1 MAFCIRSKRKMEFEN
16 KDFIP
21 GPGQY
26 FKISSKLVQN
36 NKRKTPP
43 FFISAKRAPFVK
55 SNDIPGPGSYNLD
68 IRNKTFLS
76 QQPNSQMQSTSATNI
91 ISDNTFNELITNYYT
106 SEKNN
111 TNISNMWNYSN
122 TSKYNNF
129 STKNKSYSSKDKA
142 IQNTK
147 LYKITETFFNNKTN
161 NNFIGTSIGFLSQ
174 TTRFN
179 DNKNDESNNLGP
191 GCYYESIIGT
201 NNRIEKKIKN
211 KIKTGKLFGKSGS
224 SSRVVSIPS
233 KTMNGYIYKKDI
245 SGNNSLNKNS
255 ENNNDNLS
263 LSSTTSK
270 NKKNNINKISMVNLK
285 HSSKPNENKDLTNE
299 ENQLSDDKY
308 QLLINEKKFGN
319 TTTTATS
326 EFIGPGTY
334 DISIIKKKKNKCI
347 NWSKG
352 FNTEKIDKKN
362 NIIEKVKLFEKE
374 MKKNDEMPIMR
385 KTHNKLQT
393 LRPNKNKILLLYSLR
408 KIKNNILKNKL
419 PDSTRSS
426 FIPDKT
432 EIPGPGYYDKEITP
446 LSDEQKIAKN
456 YSNQD
461 ITNELISKKPKLNYI
476 KYQFSKNKN
485 SNKTDSGFGSN
496 CERSINKSRSLEELS
511 PFSYFKEKNKYDP
524 GKKNTLYKNIIL
536 GKTDLSR
543 SLYKNFDFYSPYNSD
558 EINYE
563 TNLLND
569 ASTSTKIENN
579 NTNKSAETEKYLFR
593 NFDNYDLFTKMNNIP
608 LIDLDRFNKL
618 NDDNPGPGNY
628 ELSHKF
634 IIPTFSHRNT
644 LQDKAERFK
653 DDLINE
659 NPGPGSYQISKNF
672 DNKISNY
679 KKILFKKTK
688 ADLIKEEN
696 IKKAI
701 DKNKKGNEVP
711 GVGYYNLDK
720 KNSLVYKV
728 HLKLNQK
735 QGYNSPFLI
744 SSSRFKQQKNLNQI
758 SSAYYDPYKFENIQ
772 KNNQFMVFNKAN
784 RFNKDNNLNIG
795 PGSYDLNNEWNKKS
809 YNKLF
814 YSNKEEM

>member
-1 MAFCIRSKRKMEFEN
+1 MAFCIRSKRKMEYEN

-68 IRNKTFLS
+68 IKNKTFLS

-91 ISDNTFNELITNYYT
+91 INDNTFNEVITNFYT

-111 TNISNMWNYSN
+111 TNISNIWNYSN
-122 TSKYNNF
+122 ISKYNNF
-129 STKNKSYSSKDKA
+129 STKNKSYFSKDKA
-142 IQNTK
+142 IQNSK
-147 LYKITETFFNNKTN
+147 LYKITETFFNNKAN

-191 GCYYESIIGT
+191 GSYYESILSA
-201 NNRIEKKIKN
+201 NNPIEKKIKA
-211 KIKTGKLFGKSGS
+211 KIKTGKIFGKSGS

-233 KTMNGYIYKKDI
+233 KTMNGYIFKKDF
-245 SGNNSLNKNS
+245 SGNNSFNKNS

-270 NKKNNINKISMVNLK
+270 NQKNKNNTVNKITVINLK
-285 HSSKPNENKDLTNE
+285 NSSKSNDNKDLIKE
-299 ENQLSDDKY
+299 ENNFSDDKY
-308 QLLINEKKFGN
+308 QLLLNEKKFGN
-319 TTTTATS
+319 TTTATS

-334 DISIIKKKKNKCI
+334 DVSIIEKRNKCI

-352 FNTEKIDKKN
+352 FNTEKIEKKN
-362 NIIEKVKLFEKE
+362 NIIEKVKLFEEE
-374 MKKNDEMPIMR
+374 MKKNSEEIPLKR
-385 KTHNKLQT
+385 KTYNKIQK
-393 LRPNKNKILLLYSLR
+393 LRQNKNKILLLYSLR
-408 KIKNNILKNKL
+408 KIKNNILQNKL

-446 LSDEQKIAKN
+446 ISSEQKISKN
-456 YSNQD
+456 NSDQN
-461 ITNELISKKPKLNYI
+461 ITNKLISKTPKLNYI
-476 KYQFSKNKN
+476 KYQFNKNKN
-485 SNKTDSGFGSN
+485 KNKLEAGFGSN
-496 CERSINKSRSLEELS
+496 IEREINKSKSLEELS

-543 SLYKNFDFYSPYNSD
+543 TLYKNFDFYSPNNND

-563 TNLLND
+563 TNLINNI
-569 ASTSTKIENN
+569 STKKDKSNM
-579 NTNKSAETEKYLFR
+579 SAETEKYLFK
-593 NFDNYDLFTKMNNIP
+593 NFDNYDLFTKMNNMP
-608 LIDLDRFNKL
+608 LIELERFNKL

-628 ELSHKF
+628 DLSHKF
-634 IIPTFSHRNT
+634 IIPTFSHGNT
-644 LQDKAERFK
+644 LQDKSERFK
-653 DDLINE
+653 DDIINE
-659 NPGPGSYQISKNF
+659 NPGPGSYQLSKDF
-672 DNKISNY
+672 DKKISNN

-735 QGYNSPFLI
+735 QCYNSPFLI
-744 SSSRFKQQKNLNQI
+744 SSSRFKRQKNLNQI
-758 SSAYYDPYKFENIQ
+758 SSADYDPYKFENVQ

-784 RFNKDNNLNIG
+784 RFNKEKNLNIG
-795 PGSYDLNNEWNKKS
+795 PGSYDLNNEWNKRS

-814 YSNKEEM
+814 YSNNEEM

>member
-55 SNDIPGPGSYNLD
+55 LNDIPGPGSYNLD

-111 TNISNMWNYSN
+111 TNISNIWNYSN

-129 STKNKSYSSKDKA
+129 STKNKSYYSKDKA
-142 IQNTK
+142 IQNSK
-147 LYKITETFFNNKTN
+147 LYKITETFFNNKAN

-179 DNKNDESNNLGP
+179 DNKNNDSNNLGP
-191 GCYYESIIGT
+191 GCYYESIIGS
-201 NNRIEKKIKN
+201 NNKIEKKIKN
-211 KIKTGKLFGKSGS
+211 KIKAGKLFGKSS

-245 SGNNSLNKNS
+245 SGNNSFNKNS

-263 LSSTTSK
+263 LSSTISK
-270 NKKNNINKISMVNLK
+270 NKNNKISLVNLK
-285 HSSKPNENKDLTNE
+285 NSSKPNKNKELSKEENK
-299 ENQLSDDKY
+299 LSDDQY

-334 DISIIKKKKNKCI
+334 DVSLIEKKKNKCI

-352 FNTEKIDKKN
+352 FNIEKIDKKN
-362 NIIEKVKLFEKE
+362 NIIEKVKLFEEE
-374 MKKNDEMPIMR
+374 MKKSEEIPLIR
-385 KTHNKLQT
+385 KTHNKIQT
-393 LRPNKNKILLLYSLR
+393 LRQNKNKILLLYSLR

-426 FIPDKT
+426 SFIPDKT
-432 EIPGPGYYDKEITP
+432 EIPGPGYYDKEIIP
-446 LSDEQKIAKN
+446 NEQKISKN
-456 YSNQD
+456 NSIQD
-461 ITNELISKKPKLNYI
+461 ITNKLISKTPKLNFI
-476 KYQFSKNKN
+476 KYLFNKNKIN
-485 SNKTDSGFGSN
+485 NKIESGFGSN
-496 CERSINKSRSLEELS
+496 CERAINKSKSLEELS

-543 SLYKNFDFYSPYNSD
+543 SLYKNFDFYSPYNSE
-558 EINYE
+558 EINYD
-563 TNLLND
+563 TNLLNNV
-569 ASTSTKIENN
+569 STSTLKENN
-579 NTNKSAETEKYLFR
+579 KSNKSNKSAETEKYLFR
-593 NFDNYDLFTKMNNIP
+593 KFDNYDLFSKINNIP
-608 LIDLDRFNKL
+608 LIDLDRYTKL

-634 IIPTFSHRNT
+634 IIPTFSHGNT

-659 NPGPGSYQISKNF
+659 NPGPGSYQLRKNF
-672 DNKISNY
+672 DKNIINN

-688 ADLIKEEN
+688 ADLVKEEN

-728 HLKLNQK
+728 NLKLNKK
-735 QGYNSPFLI
+735 QCYNSPFLI
-744 SSSRFKQQKNLNQI
+744 SSSRFKRQINLSEI
-758 SSAYYDPYKFENIQ
+758 SSADYDPYKFENIQ

-784 RFNKDNNLNIG
+784 RFNKENNLNIG
-795 PGSYDLNNEWNKKS
+795 PGSYDLNNNWNKKS

-814 YSNKEEM
+814 FSNKEEI